1 MGARR
6 LSMSLPQPG
15 FETDE
20 VLPRGLSPYDIAI
33 RQHDEQLKLR
43 AHFNSPSSPG
53 VCEQAGT
60 KRASPAVSRWS
71 VVCPFGVGFRRSAN
85 FHDEAGIGLP
95 EGAMVD
101 GVLVNAPD
109 GRQFVQNDKG

>member
-1 MGARR
+1 
-6 LSMSLPQPG
+6 MSLPQPG

-60 KRASPAVSRWS
+60 KRGPSPPAAHWTLLTRPLPASPAVSRWS
-71 VVCPFGVGFRRSAN
+71 VVCPFGVGFRQSAQRSGGCSGSL
-85 FHDEAGIGLP
+85 FR
-95 EGAMVD
+95 V
-101 GVLVNAPD
+101 
-109 GRQFVQNDKG
+109 